1 MGGLGD
7 DFAGGEVA
15 GVAHLAGGAED
26 AAHGAADLAGDA
38 SGHAAGETHENGFDA
53 FGVAERKEIFARE
66 AVGGVR
72 GGGDGKGA
80 DVGFGGEA
88 VADAR
93 GQVGHRVDGVDE
105 VEIEIGPDSGGV
117 GGVEVAL
124 DQPRA
129 EVGTGEVVEVGGR
142 GRRHVGAGDGSA
154 GKGEEQDRGEVRGGS
169 GDCPRNTRKPRKT
182 GASLRVWRGDFV
194 RVASRVS
201 CGEGWGFARGGI
213 GRRRG
218 ARARIE
224 CGGQE
229 RWRRR
234 ERVLN
239 GPGRWAK
246 NGIEPARRG
255 GVGRGMALQVI
266 PILKAVA
273 PLIAQAGGIVAG
285 MRSTRETTRMEDRV
299 SKIEQETLRA
309 GEVLTTVAQQLQA
322 IAQELKRQAEV
333 TERLQRRAWT
343 MMIVAGAALVVAGVA
358 LVVVVAR

>member
-169 GDCPRNTRKPRKT
+169 GDCPRTRESGDCPRNTRKPRKT

-201 CGEGWGFARGGI
+201 CGEGWGFARGGLGEGAELGRGSSVGAKKGGGGESVFSTVRGG
-213 GRRRG
+213 GRRMGLNQRG
-218 ARARIE
+218 A
-224 CGGQE
+224 GGS
-229 RWRRR
+229 
-234 ERVLN
+234 
-239 GPGRWAK
+239 
-246 NGIEPARRG
+246 
-255 GVGRGMALQVI
+255 VGEWHCR
-266 PILKAVA
+266 
-273 PLIAQAGGIVAG
+273 
-285 MRSTRETTRMEDRV
+285 
-299 SKIEQETLRA
+299 
-309 GEVLTTVAQQLQA
+309 
-322 IAQELKRQAEV
+322 
-333 TERLQRRAWT
+333 
-343 MMIVAGAALVVAGVA
+343 
-358 LVVVVAR
+358 